1 MPLAFDSLSHGS
13 IAFGFFN
20 IDSDMLLLDRYFF
33 FSTDFCEHISSI
45 VESDEEGSFKTSW
58 QVYYID
64 NPEDI
69 GDLMG
74 AIHGI
79 HYQGFIG
86 ELYRRFPF
94 PERPEDFK
102 QKPEGVKTR
111 AIVEDMIAKYAEYID
126 IPFIADKEAQAVEI
140 GAYRFSRPSF
150 HELIKYVWRGGY
162 PRWKDEGKPDYVLAM
177 KREIEQKKFG
187 LFEGIFFIDPPS
199 DCHA

>member
-45 VESDEEGSFKTSW
+45 VESDEEESFKTSW
-58 QVYYID
+58 QVYHID

-102 QKPEGVKTR
+102 QKSEGVKTR
-111 AIVEDMIAKYAEYID
+111 AIVEDMIAKYAEYIE
-126 IPFIADKEAQAVEI
+126 IPFIADKEAQAVKI

-162 PRWKDEGKPDYVLAM
+162 PRWKDEIKPEYVLAM
-177 KREIEQKKFG
+177 KRKIEQKKIG
-187 LFEGIFFIDPPS
+187 LFEDISFIDPPS

>member
-58 QVYYID
+58 QVYYIEE
-64 NPEDI
+64 PEDI

-74 AIHGI
+74 AIHGF

-94 PERPEDFK
+94 PERHEDFK

-111 AIVEDMIAKYAEYID
+111 ATVEDMIAKYAEYIE
-126 IPFIADKEAQAVEI
+126 ISFITDKKAQAVEI
-140 GAYRFSRPSF
+140 GAYMFSRPSF
-150 HELIKYVWRGGY
+150 HELIKYIWQGGY
-162 PRWKDEGKPDYVLAM
+162 PRWKDEVKPDYVLAM
-177 KREIEQKKFG
+177 KKEIEQKKIG
-187 LFEGIFFIDPPS
+187 LFESISFIDPPS

>member
-111 AIVEDMIAKYAEYID
+111 AIVEDMIAKYAEYIE
-126 IPFIADKEAQAVEI
+126 IPFITDKEAQAVEI

-162 PRWKDEGKPDYVLAM
+162 PRWKDEVKPDYVLAM
-177 KREIEQKKFG
+177 KREIEQKKTG
-187 LFEGIFFIDPPS
+187 LFEGLFFIDPPS